1 MGLGLKLGKL
11 WRRKTWTGWE
21 EEEEVVAGP
30 VAVDTEAAMEARAMV
45 MVGVMAAMEAA
56 MVMVVVIVA
65 MVVGTVNKLEDTEE
79 DTVAQVATDRAP
91 MEVVMGSSKVD
102 MVAARWGTHE
112 DWRWR
117 RWPRGAWR

>member
-1 MGLGLKLGKL
+1 MSMGLGLKLGKL

-45 MVGVMAAMEAA
+45 MVEAMAARVAMVGVMAAMEAA

-102 MVAARWGTHE
+102 MVAATVG
-112 DWRWR
+112 D
-117 RWPRGAWR
+117 P